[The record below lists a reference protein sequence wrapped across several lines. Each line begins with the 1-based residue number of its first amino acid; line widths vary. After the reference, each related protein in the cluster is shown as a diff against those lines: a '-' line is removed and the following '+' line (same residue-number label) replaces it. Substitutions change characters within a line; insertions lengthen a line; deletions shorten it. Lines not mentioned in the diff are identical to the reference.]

1 MTAARSAS
9 VAGPRRLSGGRI
21 RVRAT
26 TVGAPFSS
34 RVETR
39 ASPTPS
45 AWMASA
51 VSKAGLAR
59 KLSDAAFRPL
69 CSAGV

>member
-1 MTAARSAS
+1 MIDARSAG
-9 VAGPRRLSGGRI
+9 VIGPRRETGGRI
-21 RVRAT
+21 RVFCT

-34 RVETR
+34 STLTR

-45 AWMASA
+45 PWIASA

-59 KLSDAAFRPL
+59 NEFEAAFSPF
-69 CSAGV
+69 CSVGV